1 MKKCVL
7 KQGKREKRYNIV
19 GVRTNEK
26 PKENKMKANEMKNVI
41 LVNGKNP
48 DMGKV
53 EEATKKYGTTE
64 ILFTEVARTKASKLV
79 GDRNWHFYFPRSIK
93 RCNIAVAMQKAGMN
107 VVATVDDQLVEKG
120 KRAKR
125 APVEQKWI
133 EDGYKKEQASW
144 VNKESDCEN
153 GHISVEEHQKIERY
167 FARLLGYKSGKLPW
181 YVAAKLSESEILW
194 QEEMGMRNSLEGL
207 SQSRLNKWKTTPDY
221 WV

>member
-1 MKKCVL
+1 
-7 KQGKREKRYNIV
+7 
-19 GVRTNEK
+19 
-26 PKENKMKANEMKNVI
+26 MKAKEMKNVI
-41 LVNGKNP
+41 LVTGKNP
-48 DMGKV
+48 DMNKV
-53 EEATKKYGTTE
+53 EEATKKYGTTK

-79 GDRNWHFYFPRSIK
+79 GDRDWHFYFPRSIK
-93 RCNIAVAMQKAGMN
+93 SLTDIAVAMQKAGMN
-107 VVATVDDQLVEKG
+107 AVATVNDQLVEKVERT
-120 KRAKR
+120 KRQ
-125 APVEQKWI
+125 PVEQKWI

-207 SQSRLNKWKTTPDY
+207 SKSQLNKWKTTPNY

>member
-1 MKKCVL
+1 M
-7 KQGKREKRYNIV
+7 
-19 GVRTNEK
+19 RT
-26 PKENKMKANEMKNVI
+26 NEMKNVI
-41 LVNGKNP
+41 LVTGKNP
-48 DMGKV
+48 DMNKV

-93 RCNIAVAMQKAGMN
+93 RLTDIAVAMQKAGLN
-107 VVATVDDQLVEKG
+107 VVATVDDQLVEKV

-207 SQSRLNKWKTTPDY
+207 SKSQLNKWKTIPNY

>member
-1 MKKCVL
+1 MK
-7 KQGKREKRYNIV
+7 Q
-19 GVRTNEK
+19 
-26 PKENKMKANEMKNVI
+26 NKMTQNVI
-41 LVNGKNP
+41 LVTGKNP
-48 DMGKV
+48 DMNKV

-79 GDRNWHFYFPRSIK
+79 GDKNWHFYFPRSIK
-93 RCNIAVAMQKAGMN
+93 RCNIAVAMQKAGLN
-107 VVATVDDQLVEKG
+107 VVATVDDQSVVEKKST
-120 KRAKR
+120 KRQ
-125 APVEQKWI
+125 PVEQKWL

-167 FARLLGYKSGKLPW
+167 FAKLLGYKSERLPW
-181 YVAAKLSESEILW
+181 YVTAKLSESEILW

-207 SQSRLNKWKTTPDY
+207 SKSQLNKWKTTPNY

>member
-1 MKKCVL
+1 MK
-7 KQGKREKRYNIV
+7 
-19 GVRTNEK
+19 TT
-26 PKENKMKANEMKNVI
+26 EMKNVI

-53 EEATKKYGTTE
+53 EEATKKYGTTT
-64 ILFTEVARTKASKLV
+64 IFFSEVARTKAIKLV
-79 GDRNWHFYFPRSIK
+79 GNRPWHVYFPRSIK
-93 RCNIAVAMQKAGMN
+93 RLTDIAVAMQKAGLN
-107 VVATVDDQLVEKG
+107 AVATVDDQLVEK
-120 KRAKR
+120 KAKR
-125 APVEQKWI
+125 QSVEQKWI
-133 EDGYKKEQASW
+133 EKGFKKEQASW

-207 SQSRLNKWKTTPDY
+207 SKSQLNKWKTTPDY

>member
-1 MKKCVL
+1 MK
-7 KQGKREKRYNIV
+7 
-19 GVRTNEK
+19 TT
-26 PKENKMKANEMKNVI
+26 EMKNVI
-41 LVNGKNP
+41 MVNGKNP

-53 EEATKKYGTTE
+53 EEATKKYGTTT

-79 GDRNWHFYFPRSIK
+79 GNRNWHFYFPRSIK
-93 RCNIAVAMQKAGMN
+93 HVDLAKAMQKAGMN
-107 VVATVDDQLVEKG
+107 VVATVDDQLVENR

-125 APVEQKWI
+125 APVEQKWV
-133 EDGYKKEQASW
+133 ENGYKKEQASW

-167 FARLLGYKSGKLPW
+167 FAKLLGYKSGKLPW

-194 QEEMGMRNSLEGL
+194 QAEMGMRNSLSGL
-207 SQSRLNKWKTTPDY
+207 SKSQLNKWKTTPDY

>member
-1 MKKCVL
+1 MKSPT
-7 KQGKREKRYNIV
+7 RSY
-19 GVRTNEK
+19 
-26 PKENKMKANEMKNVI
+26 KMTAKEMKNVI

-48 DMGKV
+48 DMNKV
-53 EEATKKYGTTE
+53 EEAAKKYGTKE

-79 GDRNWHFYFPRSIK
+79 GNRDWHFYFPRSIK

-107 VVATVDDQLVEKG
+107 VVATVDDQLVEK
-120 KRAKR
+120 KAKR

-133 EDGYKKEQASW
+133 EKGFKKEQASW

-167 FARLLGYKSGKLPW
+167 FARLLGYKSGRLPW

-207 SQSRLNKWKTTPDY
+207 SKSQLNKWKTTPSY

>member
-1 MKKCVL
+1 MK
-7 KQGKREKRYNIV
+7 
-19 GVRTNEK
+19 TT
-26 PKENKMKANEMKNVI
+26 EMKNVI

-48 DMGKV
+48 DMNKV
-53 EEATKKYGTTE
+53 EEATKKYGTTT
-64 ILFTEVARTKASKLV
+64 IAFTEVARTKASKLV
-79 GDRNWHFYFPRSIK
+79 GDRNWHFYFPRSVK
-93 RCNIAVAMQKAGMN
+93 HFDMAKAMQKAGMN

-120 KRAKR
+120 KSAKR
-125 APVEQKWI
+125 APGGQKWT
-133 EDGYKKEQASW
+133 EKGFKKEQAAW

-194 QEEMGMRNSLEGL
+194 QEEMGMRNSLSGL
-207 SQSRLNKWKTTPDY
+207 SQSQLNKWKTTPDY

>member
-1 MKKCVL
+1 M
-7 KQGKREKRYNIV
+7 QRSI
-19 GVRTNEK
+19 
-26 PKENKMKANEMKNVI
+26 KMKAKEMKNVI

-48 DMGKV
+48 DMNKV
-53 EEATKKYGTTE
+53 EVATKKYGTTT
-64 ILFTEVARTKASKLV
+64 IAFTEVARTKAARLV
-79 GDRNWHFYFPRSIK
+79 GDRNWHFYFPNSLK
-93 RCNIAVAMQKAGMN
+93 HVDIAWALQRAGLN
-107 VVATVDDQLVEKG
+107 VVATVSDQLVEKG

-167 FARLLGYKSGKLPW
+167 FAKLLGYKSGKLPW

-207 SQSRLNKWKTTPDY
+207 SKSQLNKWKTTPNY

>member
-1 MKKCVL
+1 
-7 KQGKREKRYNIV
+7 
-19 GVRTNEK
+19 
-26 PKENKMKANEMKNVI
+26 MKANEMKNVI

-53 EEATKKYGTTE
+53 EEATKKYGTTT
-64 ILFTEVARTKASKLV
+64 IFFTEVARAKAIKLT
-79 GDRNWHFYFPRSIK
+79 GNRDWHVYFPHSIK
-93 RCNIAVAMQKAGMN
+93 RMTDIAVAMQKAGLN
-107 VVATVDDQLVEKG
+107 AVATVDDQLIEKG

-167 FARLLGYKSGKLPW
+167 FAKLLGYKSGKLPW

-207 SQSRLNKWKTTPDY
+207 SKSQLNKWKTTPNY

>member
-1 MKKCVL
+1 MVI
-7 KQGKREKRYNIV
+7 NIIS
-19 GVRTNEK
+19 VRANEK
-26 PKENKMKANEMKNVI
+26 PKENKMKTTEMKNVI
-41 LVNGKNP
+41 LVTGKNP
-48 DMGKV
+48 DMNKV
-53 EEATKKYGTTE
+53 EEATKKWGTTT
-64 ILFTEVARTKASKLV
+64 IAFTEVARTKASKLV
-79 GDRNWHFYFPRSIK
+79 GDKNWHFYFPRSIK
-93 RCNIAVAMQKAGMN
+93 RCNIAVAMQKAGLN
-107 VVATVDDQLVEKG
+107 VVATVDDQSVEK
-120 KRAKR
+120 KAKR

-167 FARLLGYKSGKLPW
+167 FAKLLGYKSERLPW

-207 SQSRLNKWKTTPDY
+207 SKSQLNKWKTIPNY

>member
-1 MKKCVL
+1 MK
-7 KQGKREKRYNIV
+7 Q
-19 GVRTNEK
+19 
-26 PKENKMKANEMKNVI
+26 NKMTQNVI
-41 LVNGKNP
+41 LVTGKNP
-48 DMGKV
+48 DMNKV

-79 GDRNWHFYFPRSIK
+79 GDKNWHFYFPRSIK
-93 RCNIAVAMQKAGMN
+93 RCNIAVAMQKAGLN
-107 VVATVDDQLVEKG
+107 VVATVDDQSVVEKKST
-120 KRAKR
+120 KRQ
-125 APVEQKWI
+125 PVEQKWL
-133 EDGYKKEQASW
+133 EDGYKKEQAAW

-167 FARLLGYKSGKLPW
+167 FAKLLGYKSERLPW

-207 SQSRLNKWKTTPDY
+207 SKSQLNKWKTIPNY